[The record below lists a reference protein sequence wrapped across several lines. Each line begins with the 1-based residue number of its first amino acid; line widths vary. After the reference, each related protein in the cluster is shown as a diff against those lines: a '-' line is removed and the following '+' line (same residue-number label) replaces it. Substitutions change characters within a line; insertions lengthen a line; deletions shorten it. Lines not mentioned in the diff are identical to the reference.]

1 MDIDVR
7 DNPAESRYEVLADGE
22 LAGFAQYKLDGDRI
36 TMYHTEVD
44 PEHEGAGL
52 GGRLARQALDDVRA
66 RGLRVAVPVHR
77 RVHQRASGRLSRPR
91 RRRHEAAGEPWLTR
105 RALRPSRAA
114 GAIAPTGSP
123 STTTP
128 VAASTSASAC
138 AACPRCLT

>member
-66 RGLRVAVPVHR
+66 RGLRVVPLCPFIAAYIRGHQDDYLDLVVDDMKQ
-77 RVHQRASGRLSRPR
+77 RVSHG
-91 RRRHEAAGEPWLTR
+91 
-105 RALRPSRAA
+105 
-114 GAIAPTGSP
+114 
-123 STTTP
+123 
-128 VAASTSASAC
+128 
-138 AACPRCLT
+138 